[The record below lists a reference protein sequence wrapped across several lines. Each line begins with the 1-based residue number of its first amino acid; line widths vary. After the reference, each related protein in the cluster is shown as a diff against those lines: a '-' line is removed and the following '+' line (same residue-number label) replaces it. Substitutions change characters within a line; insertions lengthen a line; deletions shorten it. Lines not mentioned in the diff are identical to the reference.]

1 MYGKKWASRGW
12 LFLPVLVLAI
22 TTCTERRNVTAP
34 EEAVGEKTAVRDALV
49 VAVSCTADVVAAEL
63 SCERLNRAGTL
74 IGPQF
79 LIVGGQDTYVTLANT
94 DPNYNPG
101 NGNFTFDVTVTN
113 LIPQALGTPDGSTVT
128 GVKVFFHTDPHAT
141 AGTGAITIEDVDGEG
156 TFTGSGQKYY
166 AYNQIIGTGQESA
179 GKGWRF
185 VVPNTVNTF
194 EFQVYVQ
201 ADVQFPDGWV
211 EVSPDPTY
219 TGVGSDVTLSATIK
233 DVVGRTVAGSVTW
246 SSPDEG
252 IATVGTSSGTV
263 TGVGGG
269 VVDIVASSDVSAA
282 NGTGRVTV
290 IDYSGYNIELRYLT
304 DTTSSQAAAF
314 RSAVSRWESLITSD
328 LSFGLL
334 QAGAGVVCEDPDIP
348 AINEYLD
355 DLLIF
360 VFLEAIDGSGGIL
373 GQAGPCL
380 VRTSNSLPAAGLMR
394 FDTADL
400 EDLETDELLEDVILH
415 EMAHV
420 MGFGTVWGSLAL
432 LQYDTTNVI
441 FPCWQETNAEP
452 RFVGAQA
459 VAEYQDLGGV
469 GDTVPVEDGWG
480 QGTECSHWE
489 EEDFDNELMT
499 GFIDSAL
506 DTNPLS
512 AMTVESFEDV
522 GYTVDPSGADSYSLP
537 SGAAAAAAHRIHL
550 FNDVLRV
557 PILQIDERGR
567 LTPLQPR
574 RR

>member
-1 MYGKKWASRGW
+1 M
-12 LFLPVLVLAI
+12 
-22 TTCTERRNVTAP
+22 
-34 EEAVGEKTAVRDALV
+34 
-49 VAVSCTADVVAAEL
+49 
-63 SCERLNRAGTL
+63 
-74 IGPQF
+74 
-79 LIVGGQDTYVTLANT
+79 
-94 DPNYNPG
+94 
-101 NGNFTFDVTVTN
+101 
-113 LIPQALGTPDGSTVT
+113 
-128 GVKVFFHTDPHAT
+128 
-141 AGTGAITIEDVDGEG
+141 
-156 TFTGSGQKYY
+156 
-166 AYNQIIGTGQESA
+166 
-179 GKGWRF
+179 
-185 VVPNTVNTF
+185 
-194 EFQVYVQ
+194 
-201 ADVQFPDGWV
+201 
-211 EVSPDPTY
+211 
-219 TGVGSDVTLSATIK
+219 
-233 DVVGRTVAGSVTW
+233 
-246 SSPDEG
+246 
-252 IATVGTSSGTV
+252 